1 MLSAKKINIAIID
14 DHPLFLEG
22 IISLFKENE
31 EIHIAGSALNAAG
44 ILEILRK
51 NKVDVLICDISMPGV
66 NGMELSQHVKK
77 IYPKIGILIL
87 TMHEEQ
93 RIIKNML
100 KVGVNGYLFKNSNK
114 ELLLDSIKKIADG
127 SQFISN
133 EVKGRLESDI
143 TKAGQRP
150 LIPKLSDRE
159 KEVLV
164 LVSKEFTTQEIADE
178 LFISHH
184 TVLSHRKK
192 LLYKFEV
199 NNTAGLIK
207 KAIETGLLD

>member
-1 MLSAKKINIAIID
+1 MLSAKKINIAIVD

-22 IISLFKENE
+22 IISLFKESE
-31 EIHIAGSALNAAG
+31 EIHIAGSALNATG
-44 ILEILRK
+44 ILDVLEK
-51 NKVDVLICDISMPGV
+51 NKVDVLICDISMPGI
-66 NGMELSQHVKK
+66 NGLELSQQVKK
-77 IYPKIGILIL
+77 MYPKTGILIL

-114 ELLLDSIKKIADG
+114 DLLLASIKKIADG
-127 SQFISN
+127 SQFISD
-133 EVKGRLESDI
+133 EVKERLESGI
-143 TKAGQRP
+143 TKAGPR
-150 LIPKLSDRE
+150 LFIPKLSERE
-159 KEVLV
+159 REVLL
-164 LVSKEFTTQEIADE
+164 LVSKELTTQEIADK